1 MNLSNYCNTFFLR
14 LMTAYAVIQ
23 LSKHFALATFAF
35 LLCTDKT
42 PQVTFYSVRYVR
54 MLREVLFFFFFNK
67 NKFPINILYVSYCLP
82 ETPKLFH

>member
-1 MNLSNYCNTFFLR
+1 
-14 LMTAYAVIQ
+14 MTAYAVIQ

-54 MLREVLFFFFFNK
+54 MLREVLFFFFFLTKTKGIFDLLVVFVFSSFFLTKTKK
-67 NKFPINILYVSYCLP
+67 NIPRYI
-82 ETPKLFH
+82 